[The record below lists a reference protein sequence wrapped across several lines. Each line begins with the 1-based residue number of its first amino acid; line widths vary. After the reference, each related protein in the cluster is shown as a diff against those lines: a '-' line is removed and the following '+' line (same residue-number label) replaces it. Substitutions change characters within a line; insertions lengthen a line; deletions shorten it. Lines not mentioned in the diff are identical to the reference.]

1 MKHSLRKS
9 IRRTLAAMPR
19 DVGAA
24 KSRTACEALL
34 ATEEFQAAHVIMLY
48 APIPMEVDAEPIA
61 HAAWQEGKS
70 VLAPKVNWRREQM
83 VAVAIASMDDLVPGR
98 FGIREPAGGEAWP
111 ADKIDFIIVPA
122 LAYDRRGN
130 RLGRGGGFYDRFLAE
145 AGCNAVTC
153 GLAFDEQLVDQV
165 PIHDNDIPVNMLVTD
180 KEVLRFH

>member
-1 MKHSLRKS
+1 
-9 IRRTLAAMPR
+9 MPR

-24 KSRTACEALL
+24 KSLTVCEALL
-34 ATEEFQAAHVIMLY
+34 ATEEFRSARVIMLY

-61 HAAWQEGKS
+61 RAAWQAGRS
-70 VLAPKVNWRREQM
+70 VLVPKVQWQQRRM
-83 VAVAIASMDDLVPGR
+83 VAVAIGSMDDLVPGR
-98 FGIREPAGGEAWP
+98 FGIREPAGDEAWP

-180 KEVLRFH
+180 KEVLRFNK